1 MLAIDTRS
9 DYYNAMSTR
18 EITLPNYTEGQ
29 EIANSLSHAAGAL
42 LCLLGFP
49 FLIVKAAM
57 SHNAWAIV
65 GCSLFFFGALITY
78 LGSAIYHGLPKS
90 DTKKVWRVMDHC
102 NIFFLIIGTYSPYCL
117 VALREYSLGWAWS
130 IYGIVVFF
138 GILGIILNAIDLK
151 KFAVLSMI
159 DYLFTG
165 WAIII
170 SFYPLTASIG
180 FMNGTFL
187 LLLGGISYTIGAVL
201 YGIGGKKNQWFH
213 FIFHLFVLLGTVLM
227 FFSVYFYV
235 I

>member
-1 MLAIDTRS
+1 MLAIETRS
-9 DYYNAMSTR
+9 IYYSGMSTR

-29 EIANSLSHAAGAL
+29 EIANSLSHAFGVFL
-42 LCLLGFP
+42 SLLGFP
-49 FLIVKAAM
+49 FLIVKAAK
-57 SHNAWAIV
+57 SGNVWAIV
-65 GCSLFFFGALITY
+65 ASSLFFFGALITY

-90 DTKKVWRVMDHC
+90 DVKKVWRVMDHC

-117 VALREYSLGWAWS
+117 VALRNYSLGWAWS
-130 IYGIVVFF
+130 IYGVVIFF
-138 GILGIILNAIDLK
+138 GIAGIILNAIDMK

-187 LLLGGISYTIGAVL
+187 LLMGGISYTVGAIL

-227 FFSVYFYV
+227 FFSIYFYV